1 MDTTT
6 DVTNIL
12 DEKTDVTDVRHLI
25 SNDLKQKLNE
35 YQDPKKGLK
44 AMSALMGIHDKTLKR
59 LIECENKASS
69 QTILK
74 IYRAL
79 YNTSSNTTVIELLP
93 PELAKFVEKNQS
105 LKNFQQGVEITLD
118 VDSELQKS
126 PIFCEIYLLAATG
139 GISKEYIAYN
149 YGKFGERILQ
159 SMVDSDVLAALTKY
173 KFVLGRNQASFT
185 PETIKTTLLHAVDR
199 FAKVELSD
207 TPGQNYQSFLAA
219 HLNEDAY
226 DQWIK
231 IEKEANTKKIE
242 LAKNPANHGDIKT
255 FTYSGVDTL
264 VEAQQDKLH

>member
-6 DVTNIL
+6 DVINIPMEKKDAL
-12 DEKTDVTDVRHLI
+12 DIRHLI
-25 SNDLKQKLNE
+25 SSDLKQKLNE

-44 AMSALMGIHDKTLKR
+44 AMSALMGIHEKTLKR

-79 YNTSSNTTVIELLP
+79 YNTNSNTTVIDLLP
-93 PELAKFVEKNQS
+93 PDLAKFVKNNQS
-105 LKNFQQGVEITLD
+105 VKNFQQGVELTLD
-118 VDSELQKS
+118 VDLELQKS

-159 SMVDSDVLAALTKY
+159 SMVDSEVLAALTKY
-173 KFVLGRNQASFT
+173 KFVLGRNQATFS

-199 FAKVELSD
+199 FAKVDLSD

-219 HLNEDAY
+219 HLNDEAY
-226 DQWIK
+226 NQWIK
-231 IEKEANTKKIE
+231 IEEEANLKKIE
-242 LAKNPANHGDIKT
+242 IAKLPANHGDIKT

-264 VEAQQDKLH
+264 VETQQDKLH